1 MIDLI
6 KAYIKHIDQLY
17 QTGVTTEHSFRGD
30 LQKLLEDTT
39 GYKVINEQK
48 RIDCGAPDLALYK
61 NNVPYAY
68 FEAKDLE
75 VGDLDGRKKNK
86 EQFDRYKAS
95 LNTIVFTDYLDFHLY
110 EDGSLISKVELAYI
124 DKGHIRLNEEAVPH
138 FISMLEHLKM
148 LKPQT
153 ISSPVRLAKIM
164 ASKARMLADAIEKV
178 LANDTYQTGSFWNK
192 LRAFKEVL
200 NNDLNEKTFADLY
213 AQTIA
218 YGLFAARLHDDTPD
232 TFTRQEAANL
242 IPKSNPFLRQIF
254 QQLAGYDINDS
265 IAWIVDDLVNIFA
278 VTDVKK
284 LRKNFGKEMEKRDPM
299 IHFYEDFL
307 SEYDPASKKKF
318 GVYYTPQPVVE
329 FIVRAVDDILKTE
342 FNLPDGLADK
352 SKVEVPIKR
361 MEEGKDVETITMEPR
376 HRVQILDPAT
386 GTGTFLAE
394 VVRCIKEQQQPG
406 IWPKYVDEHLL
417 PRIHGFELMMA
428 PYTIAHLKLDML
440 INWWGEQKL
449 EKDHDDRVQIYL
461 TNSLSQAA
469 LANKY
474 LLAEMIAREANEANN
489 IKHNTPVMVVIGN
502 PPYSGESTNTGEWI
516 MGLMEDYKKEPNS
529 DKRLNEKNPKW
540 INNDYCKFIRMAQD
554 YVDRKGEGVVAYI
567 SANSFLDNPTFRGM
581 RWSLLSSFDKIY
593 IVNLHGNA
601 KPKPE
606 KCPDGSK
613 DENVFDITV
622 GTSINIFI
630 KSREKAKGE
639 LAKVYYS
646 DLFGIRDCKYS
657 YLSEH
662 LLRDIPFAE
671 LNLKSPYYF
680 FIPQDLDGE
689 EDYKK
694 GFKLDELMELNGTG
708 IVTKRDELCV
718 QMTPKRALQAAKD
731 IIELPKDVFY
741 KKYNMPADVRDW
753 RYDWAQKDVMRSGTK
768 MELVVPINYRLF
780 DTRYIYYTGESRGFM
795 GWPVGRV
802 MGHLTKGNNI
812 AFISK
817 KGFPNENPPIFVS
830 DTISDFRYW
839 SCSGMQGGD
848 YVFPLYLYPSESELG
863 FESERK
869 PNLDDTIWWTIE
881 NWVKYGQAYK
891 PQTQTEQS
899 GLLDFNN
906 EQTDPHFLAP
916 EDIFDYIYGV
926 LHSPLYREKYKEFL
940 KVDFPRIPY
949 PKNADEFEHF
959 KECGRQ
965 LRELH
970 LMHNVPKSKVTF
982 DIIGNN
988 KVESIR
994 PIPNK
999 DDGYSYSIYI
1009 NDTQYFAPVPIVAW
1023 DMYIG
1028 GYQPAQKWLKD
1039 RKGRVLSTE
1048 EIEHYEKIIRVLLET
1063 KRIMDSI
1070 DSPEDKQLSQ
1080 LQREN
1085 AELRQKLQAQ
1095 QSGEVHYHINHIDTL
1110 TLGDNVENKFTK

>member
-6 KAYIKHIDQLY
+6 KEYIKHIDLLY

-30 LQKLLEDTT
+30 LQRLVEDAT

-61 NNVPYAY
+61 NGVPYAY

-153 ISSPVRLAKIM
+153 ISSPVKLAKIM

-178 LANDTYQTGSFWNK
+178 LANDTFQTGSFWNK

-218 YGLFAARLHDDTPD
+218 YGLFAARLHDDTPEN
-232 TFTRQEAANL
+232 FTRQEAANL

-278 VTDVKK
+278 VTNVKK
-284 LRKNFGKEMEKRDPM
+284 LRKNFGKEMERRDPM

-307 SEYDPASKKKF
+307 SEYDPASKKKN

-329 FIVRAVDDILKTE
+329 FIVRAVDDILKTV
-342 FNLPDGLADK
+342 FNLPEGLADK

-394 VVRCIKEQQQPG
+394 VVRRIKEQQQPG

-440 INWWGEQKL
+440 INWWGDQKL
-449 EKDHDDRVQIYL
+449 AKDHDDRVQIYL

-469 LANKY
+469 LSNKY

-489 IKHNTPVMVVIGN
+489 IKHNTPVMVMVGN
-502 PPYSGESTNTGEWI
+502 PPYSVSSSNKDKWI
-516 MGLMEDYKKEPNS
+516 LGLLDDYKKNL
-529 DKRLNEKNPKW
+529 KEKNIQPLSD
-540 INNDYCKFIRMAQD
+540 DYIKFIRLGQ
-554 YVDRKGEGVVAYI
+554 YYIERTGEGILAYI
-567 SANSFLDNPTFRGM
+567 SNNSFIDGVTHRQMRRELLRCFDDIFILD
-581 RWSLLSSFDKIY
+581 
-593 IVNLHGNA
+593 LHGNNRKKETA
-601 KPKPE
+601 
-606 KCPDGSK
+606 PDGSK
-613 DENVFDITV
+613 DENVFSIMQGV
-622 GTSINIFI
+622 SINIFVRKKNSVDRPAI
-630 KSREKAKGE
+630 VHHCDLYGSRKEKYA
-639 LAKVYYS
+639 
-646 DLFGIRDCKYS
+646 F
-657 YLSEH
+657 LSESS
-662 LLRDIPFAE
+662 LSSVKWNIVQTLEP
-671 LNLKSPYYF
+671 NLF
-680 FIPQDLDGE
+680 FVPIDFSARE
-689 EDYKK
+689 EYER
-694 GFKLDELMELNGTG
+694 GFKVDELMVSNACG
-708 IVTKRDELCV
+708 IVTARDNILV
-718 QMTPKRALQAAKD
+718 AYTKD
-731 IIELPKDVFY
+731 EIEKIRHDFISLSENEFRDRYGIKDS
-741 KKYNMPADVRDW
+741 RDW
-753 RYDWAQKDVMRSGTK
+753 TYKAARENINKAISIPIMYRPFDVEYVLYTSKSKGILSYPRYEIMSHIISHDNLALNICKQQST
-768 MELVVPINYRLF
+768 F
-780 DTRYIYYTGESRGFM
+780 DFQHILATQY
-795 GWPVGRV
+795 
-802 MGHLTKGNNI
+802 
-812 AFISK
+812 
-817 KGFPNENPPIFVS
+817 
-830 DTISDFRYW
+830 ISDKCTL
-839 SCSGMQGGD
+839 SAQTKEAG

-863 FESERK
+863 FETERK

-891 PQTQTEQS
+891 PQTKTEQS

-906 EQTDPHFLAP
+906 EQTDPHFLTP

-926 LHSPLYREKYKEFL
+926 LHSPHYREKYKEFL

-949 PKNADEFEHF
+949 PKNAEEFEHY
-959 KECGRQ
+959 KSCGHQ

-970 LMHNVPKSKVTF
+970 LMHNVPASPVSF
-982 DIIGNN
+982 DEPGSCC
-988 KVESIR
+988 VEQIR

-1009 NDTQYFAPVPIVAW
+1009 NENQFFSNVPVEAW
-1023 DMYIG
+1023 EMYIG

-1048 EIEHYEKIIRVLLET
+1048 DILHYEKIIAVLLET
-1063 KRIMDSI
+1063 KRIMDTM
-1070 DSPEDKQLSQ
+1070 DDPAAQVEELKQKVADLEHQ
-1080 LQREN
+1080 LHE
-1085 AELRQKLQAQ
+1085 Q
-1095 QSGEVHYHINHIDTL
+1095 QPNQIINYGNITIN
-1110 TLGDNVENKFTK
+1110 DNSTTIK

>member
-6 KAYIKHIDQLY
+6 RAYIKHIDLLY

-30 LQKLLEDTT
+30 LQRLVEDAT

-61 NNVPYAY
+61 NGVPYAY
-68 FEAKDLE
+68 IEAKDLE

-110 EDGSLISKVELAYI
+110 EDGSLITKVELAYI
-124 DKGHIRLNEEAVPH
+124 DKGHIRLIEEAVPR
-138 FISMLEHLKM
+138 FISLLEHLKM

-153 ISSPVRLAKIM
+153 ISSPVKLAKIM

-218 YGLFAARLHDDTPD
+218 YGLFAARLHDDSPE
-232 TFTRQEAANL
+232 TFTRQEASEL

-342 FNLPDGLADK
+342 FNLPEGLADK

-394 VVRCIKEQQQPG
+394 VVRRIKEQQQPG

-440 INWWGEQKL
+440 INWWGDQKL
-449 EKDHDDRVQIYL
+449 AKDHDDRVQIYL

-469 LANKY
+469 LSNKY
-474 LLAEMIAREANEANN
+474 LLAEMIAREANEAND
-489 IKHNTPVMVVIGN
+489 IKHNAPVMIVMGN
-502 PPYSGESTNTGEWI
+502 PPYSGVSQNNGEWI
-516 MGLMEDYKKEPNS
+516 SKLISEYRKEPNS
-529 DKRLNEKNPKW
+529 QLPLKEKKNWLND
-540 INNDYCKFIRMAQD
+540 DYVKFIRLGQY
-554 YVDRKGEGVVAYI
+554 YVDRNKEGILSYI
-567 SANSFLDNPTFRGM
+567 CNNGFLDNPTFRGM
-581 RWSLLSSFDKIY
+581 RWHLLRSFDKIY
-593 IVNLHGNA
+593 VINLHGKS

-630 KSREKAKGE
+630 KTNKDSKE
-639 LAKVYYS
+639 LADVYYS
-646 DLFGIRDCKYS
+646 DLYG
-657 YLSEH
+657 
-662 LLRDIPFAE
+662 LRDFKYEYLEHTE
-671 LNLKSPYYF
+671 LNEIKFTKIELKAPYYF
-680 FIPQDLDGE
+680 FIPKKTDGE
-689 EDYKK
+689 DEYKK
-694 GFKLDELMELNGTG
+694 GFSIDSLMPMNTSG
-708 IVTKRDELCV
+708 IVSMGDTLAYAKSRDELIS
-718 QMTPKRALQAAKD
+718 RIND
-731 IIELPKDVFY
+731 ILSTNYSGNQLKE
-741 KKYNMPADVRDW
+741 KYNLGKNYADFILEGK
-753 RYDWAQKDVMRSGTK
+753 QKGLKLEDNK
-768 MELVVPINYRLF
+768 ICKINYRPF
-780 DTRYIYYTGESRGFM
+780 DVMWTYFDRRILWRSRDKILNNFM
-795 GWPVGRV
+795 RGY
-802 MGHLTKGNNI
+802 NI
-812 AFISK
+812 GLICK
-817 KGFPNENPPIFVS
+817 KGFPRENPPIFVS
-830 DTISDFRYW
+830 DTISDCRYW
-839 SCSGMQGGD
+839 SCSGMEGGD
-848 YVFPLYLYPSESELG
+848 FVFPLYKYDNDS
-863 FESERK
+863 FDK
-869 PNLDDTIWWTIE
+869 KCIPNLEESLWRTIE

-891 PQTQTEQS
+891 PLTANEQS
-899 GLLDFNN
+899 GELGFDAAP
-906 EQTDPHFLAP
+906 EEPHFLAP

-949 PKNADEFEHF
+949 PKNADEFEHY
-959 KECGRQ
+959 KECGHK

-982 DIIGNN
+982 DVIGSN

-1009 NDTQYFAPVPIVAW
+1009 NDTQYFAPVPTVAW
-1023 DMYIG
+1023 EMYIG

-1039 RKGRVLSTE
+1039 RKGRELSTE
-1048 EIEHYEKIIRVLLET
+1048 EIEHYEQIIRVLLET

-1070 DSPEDKQLSQ
+1070 DSPTDKQLTQ

-1085 AELRQKLQAQ
+1085 AELRQKLAAQ
-1095 QSGEVHYHINHIDTL
+1095 QHTSINNYGTL
-1110 TLGDNVENKFTK
+1110 NIYEK

>member
-1 MIDLI
+1 
-6 KAYIKHIDQLY
+6 
-17 QTGVTTEHSFRGD
+17 
-30 LQKLLEDTT
+30 
-39 GYKVINEQK
+39 
-48 RIDCGAPDLALYK
+48 
-61 NNVPYAY
+61 
-68 FEAKDLE
+68 
-75 VGDLDGRKKNK
+75 
-86 EQFDRYKAS
+86 
-95 LNTIVFTDYLDFHLY
+95 
-110 EDGSLISKVELAYI
+110 
-124 DKGHIRLNEEAVPH
+124 
-138 FISMLEHLKM
+138 
-148 LKPQT
+148 
-153 ISSPVRLAKIM
+153 
-164 ASKARMLADAIEKV
+164 MLADAIEKV
-178 LANDTYQTGSFWNK
+178 LANDTFQTGSFWNK

-218 YGLFAARLHDDTPD
+218 YGLFAARLHDDSPD

-394 VVRCIKEQQQPG
+394 VVRRIKEQQQPG

-440 INWWGEQKL
+440 INWWGDQKL
-449 EKDHDDRVQIYL
+449 EKDRDDRVQIYL
-461 TNSLSQAA
+461 TNSLSQLA

-474 LLAEMIAREANEANN
+474 LLAEMIAREANEAND
-489 IKHNTPVMVVIGN
+489 IKHNAPVMVMVGN
-502 PPYSGESTNTGEWI
+502 PPYSVSSSNKGKNFAWIES
-516 MGLMEDYKKEPNS
+516 LLRDYKK
-529 DKRLNEKNPKW
+529 DLNEKK
-540 INNDYCKFIRMAQD
+540 INLDDDYIKFIRLGQ
-554 YVDRKGEGVVAYI
+554 YYIERTGEGILAYI
-567 SANSFLDNPTFRGM
+567 SNNSFIDGVTHRQM
-581 RWSLLSSFDKIY
+581 RRELLRCFDDIY
-593 IVNLHGNA
+593 ILDLHGNTR
-601 KPKPE
+601 KNE
-606 KCPDGSK
+606 TSPDGSK
-613 DENVFDITV
+613 DENVFSIMQGV
-622 GTSINIFI
+622 SINIFV
-630 KSREKAKGE
+630 KKKGNIDRP
-639 LAKVYYS
+639 AIVRHY
-646 DLFGIRDCKYS
+646 DLFGSRKEKYAFLTDNS
-657 YLSEH
+657 LSSVKWQIVQTLEPN
-662 LLRDIPFAE
+662 LFFVPKDYSAE
-671 LNLKSPYYF
+671 
-680 FIPQDLDGE
+680 GE
-689 EDYKK
+689 YRK
-694 GFKLDELMELNGTG
+694 GFKVDELMPFYSNGSISG
-708 IVTKRDELCV
+708 NDELCISFS
-718 QMTPKRALQAAKD
+718 MDEARKKIDDFLNFPEEIWRIKNGKLKD
-731 IIELPKDVFY
+731 
-741 KKYNMPADVRDW
+741 ARDW
-753 RYDWAQKDVMRSGTK
+753 TYNTAKNDALKNTIRYTN
-768 MELVVPINYRLF
+768 ITYRPL
-780 DTRYIYYTGESRGFM
+780 DNRVTPYTGTSRGLHESPQYKVLRHM
-795 GWPVGRV
+795 IN
-802 MGHLTKGNNI
+802 GNNI
-812 AFISK
+812 CLIASRQFGGHKHFIIFSS
-817 KGFPNENPPIFVS
+817 ENIVEKSSQPFAP
-830 DTISDFRYW
+830 YN
-839 SCSGMQGGD
+839 
-848 YVFPLYLYPSESELG
+848 VFPLYLYPSESELG
-863 FESERK
+863 FETERK

-891 PQTQTEQS
+891 PQTLTEQS

-959 KECGRQ
+959 KECGHQ

-982 DIIGNN
+982 DVIGNN

-1009 NDTQYFAPVPIVAW
+1009 NDTQYFAPVPTVAW
-1023 DMYIG
+1023 EMYIG

-1048 EIEHYEKIIRVLLET
+1048 EIEHYEQIIRVLLET

-1070 DSPEDKQLSQ
+1070 DSPEDKQLSR

-1085 AELRQKLQAQ
+1085 AELRKQLQARQSQ
-1095 QSGEVHYHINHIDTL
+1095 QVTVHIDHLDTL
-1110 TLGDNVENKFTK
+1110 HLGDNVDNKYN

>member
-30 LQKLLEDTT
+30 LQKLLEDAT
-39 GYKVINEQK
+39 GYKVVNEQK

-124 DKGHIRLNEEAVPH
+124 DKGHIRLNEEAAPH

-148 LKPQT
+148 LKPQE
-153 ISSPVRLAKIM
+153 ISSPVKLSKIM

-178 LANDTYQTGSFWNK
+178 LANDTFQTGSFWNK

-200 NNDLNEKTFADLY
+200 NNDLNENTFADLY

-218 YGLFAARLHDDTPD
+218 YGLFAARLHDDTPEN
-232 TFTRQEAANL
+232 FTRQEAANL

-278 VTDVKK
+278 VTNVKK
-284 LRKNFGKEMEKRDPM
+284 LRKNFGKEMERRDPM

-361 MEEGKDVETITMEPR
+361 MEEGKDVETITIEPR

-394 VVRCIKEQQQPG
+394 VVRRIKEQQQPG

-474 LLAEMIAREANEANN
+474 LLAEMIAREANEAND
-489 IKHNTPVMVVIGN
+489 IKHNAPIMVMVGN
-502 PPYSGESTNTGEWI
+502 PPYSGISENNGEWI
-516 MGLMEDYKKEPNS
+516 TNLLAEYKKEPGGVLPL
-529 DKRLNEKNPKW
+529 KERKIWLND
-540 INNDYCKFIRMAQD
+540 DYCKFIRLGQY
-554 YVDRKGEGVVAYI
+554 YVNRTKEGILAYI
-567 SANSFLDNPTFRGM
+567 CNNGFLDAPTFRGM
-581 RWSLLSSFDKIY
+581 RWSLLHSFDKIY
-593 IVNLHGNA
+593 IINLHGNSKRKETA
-601 KPKPE
+601 
-606 KCPDGSK
+606 PDGSK
-613 DENVFDITV
+613 DENVFDILV
-622 GTSINIFI
+622 GTSINIFV
-630 KSREKAKGE
+630 KNGKKKEGE
-639 LAKVYYS
+639 LAEVYYT
-646 DLFGIRDCKYS
+646 DVLGLRELKYD
-657 YLSEH
+657 YLAKHSLE
-662 LLRDIPFAE
+662 DIQFQKLQYTQPF
-671 LNLKSPYYF
+671 F
-680 FIPQDLDGE
+680 FLTPTDENGKIQYNE
-689 EDYKK
+689 
-694 GFKLDELMELNGTG
+694 GFKIEDAFYTKTLGFVTANDKLN
-708 IVTKRDELCV
+708 ISFSEQEQKR
-718 QMTPKRALQAAKD
+718 KIKD
-731 IIELPKDVFY
+731 LLEMPEQEWRIKYDREKD
-741 KKYNMPADVRDW
+741 ARDW
-753 RYDWAQKDVMRSGTK
+753 KYLNAKNDAVQFKGKVQIAVYRPFDIRYT
-768 MELVVPINYRLF
+768 
-780 DTRYIYYTGESRGFM
+780 YYTGISRGLYSSPQSAILSHM
-795 GWPVGRV
+795 LHAN
-802 MGHLTKGNNI
+802 M
-812 AFISK
+812 AFII
-817 KGFPNENPPIFVS
+817 GRQGQAVGNMPWNLIYCTNA
-830 DTISDFRYW
+830 ISDLNIYYR
-839 SCSGMQGGD
+839 GGGT
-848 YVFPLYLYPSESELG
+848 VFPLYLYPSESELG
-863 FESERK
+863 FETERK
-869 PNLDDTIWWTIE
+869 PNLDDTIWHTIE
-881 NWVKYGQAYK
+881 NWVKYGQAFK
-891 PQTQTEQS
+891 PLTQSEQS
-899 GLLDFNN
+899 GELGFDA
-906 EQTDPHFLAP
+906 EPQDPHFLAP

-959 KECGRQ
+959 KECGHQ

-970 LMHNVPKSKVTF
+970 LMHSVPKSEVTF
-982 DIIGNN
+982 DVIGNN
-988 KVESIR
+988 CVQQIKWMTNLNQEEAGSVF
-994 PIPNK
+994 
-999 DDGYSYSIYI
+999 I
-1009 NDTQYFAPVPIVAW
+1009 NDTQYFANVPREAW
-1023 DMYIG
+1023 EFFIG

-1039 RKGRVLSTE
+1039 RKGRELTTE
-1048 EIEHYEKIIRVLLET
+1048 EIEHYEKIISVLIET
-1063 KRIMDSI
+1063 KRIMDKI
-1070 DSPEDKQLSQ
+1070 DDPKAQIEELK
-1080 LQREN
+1080 RKN
-1085 AELRQKLQAQ
+1085 AELENKLQAQ
-1095 QSGEVHYHINHIDTL
+1095 QSGSIINYGTININDS
-1110 TLGDNVENKFTK
+1110 GSSTK

>member
-1 MIDLI
+1 MEELI

-30 LQKLLEDTT
+30 LQRLLEDAT

-284 LRKNFGKEMEKRDPM
+284 LRKNFGKEMERRDPM

-361 MEEGKDVETITMEPR
+361 MEEGKEVETITMEPR

-394 VVRCIKEQQQPG
+394 VVRRIKEQQQPG

-489 IKHNTPVMVVIGN
+489 IKHNAPVMVMVGN
-502 PPYSGESTNTGEWI
+502 PPYSVSSTNKDKWI
-516 MGLMEDYKKEPNS
+516 LSLLDDYKKN
-529 DKRLNEKNPKW
+529 LNEKNIQPLSD
-540 INNDYCKFIRMAQD
+540 DYIKFIRLGQ
-554 YVDRKGEGVVAYI
+554 YYIERTGEGILAYI
-567 SANSFLDNPTFRGM
+567 SNNSFLDGIIHRQM
-581 RWSLLSSFDKIY
+581 RRELLRCFDDIY
-593 IVNLHGNA
+593 ILDLHGNNRKKEIA
-601 KPKPE
+601 
-606 KCPDGSK
+606 PDGTK
-613 DENVFDITV
+613 DENVFDIQQGV
-622 GTSINIFI
+622 SINIFVKKKGSDTKLATI
-630 KSREKAKGE
+630 HHRELFGSREEKYAFLKE
-639 LAKVYYS
+639 NSISAIRWTTLQS
-646 DLFGIRDCKYS
+646 LDPNLFFVPKDFS
-657 YLSEH
+657 
-662 LLRDIPFAE
+662 
-671 LNLKSPYYF
+671 LK
-680 FIPQDLDGE
+680 E
-689 EDYKK
+689 EYDK
-694 GFKLDELMELNGTG
+694 GFKIEDAMKINSSGIETGRDDLFVGYTPNEVENKIKEVYSDHRLLQTKYGIKTDSSFKILKNISKTNYHYSKLKRMSYRPLDF
-708 IVTKRDELCV
+708 IVVYYDVNLLR
-718 QMTPKRALQAAKD
+718 RAFH
-731 IIELPKDVFY
+731 EVMH
-741 KKYNMPADVRDW
+741 NMLSPNISLIL
-753 RYDWAQKDVMRSGTK
+753 K
-768 MELVVPINYRLF
+768 
-780 DTRYIYYTGESRGFM
+780 RGFPEQDR
-795 GWPVGRV
+795 GQCF
-802 MGHLTKGNNI
+802 TSE
-812 AFISK
+812 FIS
-817 KGFPNENPPIFVS
+817 
-830 DTISDFRYW
+830 DRRTW
-839 SCSGMQGGD
+839 SSSGMQGGD

-863 FESERK
+863 FETERK
-869 PNLDDTIWWTIE
+869 PNLDDNIWRTIE
-881 NWVKYGQAYK
+881 NWIKYRQAYK
-891 PQTQTEQS
+891 PLTANEQS
-899 GLLDFNN
+899 GELGFDAAP
-906 EQTDPHFLAP
+906 EEPHFLSP

-949 PKNADEFEHF
+949 PKNAEEFEHY
-959 KECGRQ
+959 KSCGHQ

-970 LMHNVPKSKVTF
+970 LMHNVPESPVSF
-982 DIIGNN
+982 DEPGNY
-988 KVESIR
+988 KVEQIR

-999 DDGYSYSIYI
+999 DDGYSFSVYI
-1009 NDTQYFAPVPIVAW
+1009 NDRQFFSSVPTEAW
-1023 DMYIG
+1023 EMYIG

-1039 RKGRVLSTE
+1039 RRGRILSTE
-1048 EIEHYEKIIRVLLET
+1048 DILHYEKIIAVLLET
-1063 KRIMDSI
+1063 KRIMDTM
-1070 DSPEDKQLSQ
+1070 DDPAAQL
-1080 LQREN
+1080 EEYKN
-1085 AELRQKLQAQ
+1085 KVAELEHQLKAQ
-1095 QSGEVHYHINHIDTL
+1095 QTPSNLVNYGTVNIYE
-1110 TLGDNVENKFTK
+1110 K

>member
-1 MIDLI
+1 MEDLI

-30 LQKLLEDTT
+30 LQKLLDDTT

-48 RIDCGAPDLALYK
+48 RINCGAPDLALYK

-124 DKGHIRLNEEAVPH
+124 DKGHILLNEEAVPR

-153 ISSPVRLAKIM
+153 ISSPVKLAKIM

-218 YGLFAARLHDDTPD
+218 YGLFAARLHDDSPD
-232 TFTRQEAANL
+232 TFTRQEASEL

-342 FNLPDGLADK
+342 FNLQDGLADK

-361 MEEGKDVETITMEPR
+361 MEEGKDVETVTMEPR

-394 VVRCIKEQQQPG
+394 VVRRIKEQQQSG

-440 INWWGEQKL
+440 INWWGDQKL

-461 TNSLSQAA
+461 TNSLSQIA

-474 LLAEMIAREANEANN
+474 LLAEMIAREANEAND
-489 IKHNTPVMVVIGN
+489 IKHNSPVMVMIGN
-502 PPYSGESTNTGEWI
+502 PPYSVSSSNKGKNFTWIES
-516 MGLMEDYKKEPNS
+516 LLKDYKK
-529 DKRLNEKNPKW
+529 DLNEKK
-540 INNDYCKFIRMAQD
+540 INLDDDYIKFIRLGQ
-554 YVDRKGEGVVAYI
+554 YYIERTGEGILAYI
-567 SANSFLDNPTFRGM
+567 TNNSFIDGVTHRQM
-581 RWSLLSSFDKIY
+581 RRELLRCFDDIY
-593 IVNLHGNA
+593 ILDLHGNTRKNETA
-601 KPKPE
+601 
-606 KCPDGSK
+606 PDGSK
-613 DENVFDITV
+613 DENVFSIMQGV
-622 GTSINIFI
+622 SINIFI
-630 KSREKAKGE
+630 KKKDNIDRPAIVHHYDLYGSRKEKYAFLTDNSLSSVKWQIVQTLEPNLFFVPKDYSAEGE
-639 LAKVYYS
+639 Y
-646 DLFGIRDCKYS
+646 R
-657 YLSEH
+657 
-662 LLRDIPFAE
+662 
-671 LNLKSPYYF
+671 
-680 FIPQDLDGE
+680 
-689 EDYKK
+689 K
-694 GFKLDELMELNGTG
+694 GFKVDELMPLYSNGSISG
-708 IVTKRDELCV
+708 NDELCISFS
-718 QMTPKRALQAAKD
+718 MDEARKKIDDFLNFPEEIWRIKNGKLKD
-731 IIELPKDVFY
+731 
-741 KKYNMPADVRDW
+741 ARDW
-753 RYDWAQKDVMRSGTK
+753 TYNTAKNDALKNTIK
-768 MELVVPINYRLF
+768 YTNITYRPL
-780 DTRYIYYTGESRGFM
+780 DNRVTPYTGTSRGLHESPQYKVLRHM
-795 GWPVGRV
+795 IN
-802 MGHLTKGNNI
+802 GNNI
-812 AFISK
+812 CLIASRQFGGHKHFIIFSS
-817 KGFPNENPPIFVS
+817 ENIVEKSSQPFAP
-830 DTISDFRYW
+830 YN
-839 SCSGMQGGD
+839 
-848 YVFPLYLYPSESELG
+848 VFPLYLYPSESELG
-863 FESERK
+863 FETERK
-869 PNLDDTIWWTIE
+869 PNLDDTIWHTIE

-891 PQTQTEQS
+891 PQTQTEKS

-906 EQTDPHFLAP
+906 EQTDSHFLAP

-949 PKNADEFEHF
+949 PKNADEFEHY
-959 KECGRQ
+959 KECGHQ

-982 DIIGNN
+982 DVIGSN

-1009 NDTQYFAPVPIVAW
+1009 NDTQYFAPVPTVAW
-1023 DMYIG
+1023 EMYIG

-1095 QSGEVHYHINHIDTL
+1095 QSGSLVNYGTVNIYE
-1110 TLGDNVENKFTK
+1110 K

>member
-30 LQKLLEDTT
+30 LQKLLEDAT
-39 GYKVINEQK
+39 GYKVVNEQK

-124 DKGHIRLNEEAVPH
+124 DKGHIRLNEEAVPR

-148 LKPQT
+148 LKPQE
-153 ISSPVRLAKIM
+153 ISQPKKLSHIM

-178 LANDTYQTGSFWNK
+178 LANDTFQTGGFWNK

-218 YGLFAARLHDDTPD
+218 YGLFAARLHDDTPEN
-232 TFTRQEAANL
+232 FTRQEAANL

-394 VVRCIKEQQQPG
+394 VVRRIKEQQQPG

-440 INWWGEQKL
+440 INWWGDQKL
-449 EKDHDDRVQIYL
+449 EKDRDDRVQIYL
-461 TNSLSQAA
+461 TNSLSQLA

-474 LLAEMIAREANEANN
+474 LLAEMIAREANEAND
-489 IKHNTPVMVVIGN
+489 IKHNAPVMVMIGN
-502 PPYSGESTNTGEWI
+502 PPYSVSSSNKGKNFTWIES
-516 MGLMEDYKKEPNS
+516 LLKDYKKG
-529 DKRLNEKNPKW
+529 LNEKKLNLDD
-540 INNDYCKFIRMAQD
+540 DYIKFIRLGQ
-554 YVDRKGEGVVAYI
+554 YYIERTGEGILAYI
-567 SANSFLDNPTFRGM
+567 SNNSFIDGVTHRQM
-581 RWSLLSSFDKIY
+581 RRELLRCFDDIY
-593 IVNLHGNA
+593 ILDLHGNTRKNETA
-601 KPKPE
+601 
-606 KCPDGSK
+606 PDGSK
-613 DENVFDITV
+613 DENVFSIMQGV
-622 GTSINIFI
+622 SINIFVKKKGSI
-630 KSREKAKGE
+630 DRPAIVHHKDLYGSRKDKYTFLTECSLSSVKWNIVQTVEPNLFFAPKDYSAK
-639 LAKVYYS
+639 
-646 DLFGIRDCKYS
+646 
-657 YLSEH
+657 
-662 LLRDIPFAE
+662 
-671 LNLKSPYYF
+671 
-680 FIPQDLDGE
+680 
-689 EDYKK
+689 EDYER
-694 GFKLDELMELNGTG
+694 GFKVDELMSINNAGVQTD
-708 IVTKRDELCV
+708 RD
-718 QMTPKRALQAAKD
+718 ALFIDYEKSILDNRIAKFLSRQFD
-731 IIELPKDVFY
+731 SLFIE
-741 KKYNMPADVRDW
+741 KYNIKDSSS
-753 RYDWAQKDVMRSGTK
+753 YKITQKSKGK
-768 MELVVPINYRLF
+768 IFNKQFIKNYLYRPF
-780 DTRYIYYTGESRGFM
+780 DFIYIYYDKEIISR
-795 GWPVGRV
+795 PAYNV
-802 MGHLTKGNNI
+802 MRHIQKDNLALI
-812 AFISK
+812 ATRLNRQISLGYYLVTDK
-817 KGFPNENPPIFVS
+817 IVDRHILDSAS
-830 DTISDFRYW
+830 DATSI
-839 SCSGMQGGD
+839 
-848 YVFPLYLYPSESELG
+848 FPLYLYPSESELG
-863 FESERK
+863 FETERK

-891 PQTQTEQS
+891 PQTQTEKS

-906 EQTDPHFLAP
+906 EQTDSHFLAP

-959 KECGRQ
+959 KECGHQ

-970 LMHNVPKSKVTF
+970 LMRNVPKSKVTF
-982 DIIGNN
+982 DVIGNN

-1009 NDTQYFAPVPIVAW
+1009 NDTQYFAPVPTVAW
-1023 DMYIG
+1023 EMYIG

-1070 DSPEDKQLSQ
+1070 DSPTDKQLTQ

-1085 AELRQKLQAQ
+1085 AELRRKLQSQHSA
-1095 QSGEVHYHINHIDTL
+1095 EVHYHIDHVDNL
-1110 TLGDNVENKFTK
+1110 NLGDNVENKFS

>member
-30 LQKLLEDTT
+30 LQKLLEDAT

-361 MEEGKDVETITMEPR
+361 MVEGKDVETITMEPR

-394 VVRCIKEQQQPG
+394 VVRRIKEQQQPG

-469 LANKY
+469 LSNKY

-489 IKHNTPVMVVIGN
+489 IKHNAPVMVMVGN
-502 PPYSGESTNTGEWI
+502 PPYSVSSSNKDKWI
-516 MGLMEDYKKEPNS
+516 LDLLDDYKKN
-529 DKRLNEKNPKW
+529 LNEKNIQPLSD
-540 INNDYCKFIRMAQD
+540 DYIKFIRLGQ
-554 YVDRKGEGVVAYI
+554 YYIERTGEGILAYI
-567 SANSFLDNPTFRGM
+567 SNNSFLDGIIHRQM
-581 RWSLLSSFDKIY
+581 RRELLRCFDDIY
-593 IVNLHGNA
+593 ILDLHGNNRKKEIA
-601 KPKPE
+601 
-606 KCPDGSK
+606 PDGSK
-613 DENVFDITV
+613 DENVFDIQQGV
-622 GTSINIFI
+622 SINIFVKKKGSDTKLATI
-630 KSREKAKGE
+630 HHRELFGSREEKYAFLKE
-639 LAKVYYS
+639 NSISAIRWTTLQS
-646 DLFGIRDCKYS
+646 LDPNLFFVPKDFS
-657 YLSEH
+657 
-662 LLRDIPFAE
+662 
-671 LNLKSPYYF
+671 LK
-680 FIPQDLDGE
+680 E
-689 EDYKK
+689 EYDK
-694 GFKLDELMELNGTG
+694 GFKIEDAMKINSSGIETG
-708 IVTKRDELCV
+708 RDDLFV
-718 QMTPKRALQAAKD
+718 GYTPKEVENKIKEVYSDHRLLQTKYGIKADSSFKILKNINRTNYNNSKLRKMSYRPLDFIDVYYDVNLLRRAFH
-731 IIELPKDVFY
+731 EVMH
-741 KKYNMPADVRDW
+741 NMLSPNMSLIL
-753 RYDWAQKDVMRSGTK
+753 K
-768 MELVVPINYRLF
+768 
-780 DTRYIYYTGESRGFM
+780 RGFPEQDR
-795 GWPVGRV
+795 GQCF
-802 MGHLTKGNNI
+802 TSE
-812 AFISK
+812 FIS
-817 KGFPNENPPIFVS
+817 
-830 DTISDFRYW
+830 DRRTW
-839 SCSGMQGGD
+839 SSSGMQGGD
-848 YVFPLYLYPSESELG
+848 YVFPLYIYDENENI
-863 FESERK
+863 EK
-869 PNLDDTIWWTIE
+869 KNVPNLDETIWRTIE
-881 NWVKYGQAYK
+881 NWVKYGQAFK
-891 PQTQTEQS
+891 PLTASEQS
-899 GLLDFNN
+899 GELGFDA
-906 EQTDPHFLAP
+906 EPQEPHFLAP

-949 PKNADEFEHF
+949 PKNADEFEHY
-959 KECGRQ
+959 KECGHQ

-982 DIIGNN
+982 DVIGSN

-1009 NDTQYFAPVPIVAW
+1009 NDTQYFAPVPTVAW
-1023 DMYIG
+1023 EMYIG

-1039 RKGRVLSTE
+1039 RKGRELSAE

-1070 DSPEDKQLSQ
+1070 DRPEDKQLSQ

-1095 QSGEVHYHINHIDTL
+1095 QSGSLVNYGTVNIYE
-1110 TLGDNVENKFTK
+1110 K

>member
-1 MIDLI
+1 MEDLI

-30 LQKLLEDTT
+30 LQKLLDDTT

-48 RIDCGAPDLALYK
+48 RINCGAPDLALYK

-124 DKGHIRLNEEAVPH
+124 DKGHILLNEEAVPR

-153 ISSPVRLAKIM
+153 ISSPVKLAKIM

-218 YGLFAARLHDDTPD
+218 YGLFAARLHDDSPD
-232 TFTRQEAANL
+232 TFTRQEASEL

-361 MEEGKDVETITMEPR
+361 MEEGKDVETITIEPR

-394 VVRCIKEQQQPG
+394 VVRRIKEQQQPG

-417 PRIHGFELMMA
+417 PRIYGFELMMA

-469 LANKY
+469 LSNKY

-489 IKHNTPVMVVIGN
+489 IKHNAPIMVMVGN
-502 PPYSGESTNTGEWI
+502 PPYSGISENNGEWI
-516 MGLMEDYKKEPNS
+516 TNLLAEYKKEPGGVLPL
-529 DKRLNEKNPKW
+529 KERKIWLND
-540 INNDYCKFIRMAQD
+540 DYCKFIRLGQY
-554 YVDRKGEGVVAYI
+554 YVNRTKEGILAYI
-567 SANSFLDNPTFRGM
+567 CNNGFLDAPTFRGM
-581 RWSLLSSFDKIY
+581 RWSLLHSFDKIY
-593 IVNLHGNA
+593 IINLHGNSKRKETA
-601 KPKPE
+601 
-606 KCPDGSK
+606 PDGSK
-613 DENVFDITV
+613 DENVFDILV
-622 GTSINIFI
+622 GTSINIFV
-630 KSREKAKGE
+630 KNGKKKEGE
-639 LAKVYYS
+639 LAEVYYT
-646 DLFGIRDCKYS
+646 DVLGLRELKYDF
-657 YLSEH
+657 LTKH
-662 LLRDIPFAE
+662 CLDDIQFQKLQYTQPF
-671 LNLKSPYYF
+671 YF
-680 FIPQDLDGE
+680 FIPTDDNGKIQYNE
-689 EDYKK
+689 
-694 GFKLDELMELNGTG
+694 GFKIEDAFYAKTLGFVTANDKLN
-708 IVTKRDELCV
+708 ISFNEQEQKEKL
-718 QMTPKRALQAAKD
+718 KD
-731 IIELPKDVFY
+731 LLEMPEQEWRI
-741 KKYNMPADVRDW
+741 KYDRRTDARDW
-753 RYDWAQKDVMRSGTK
+753 KYLNAKNDASKFRGRVQIAVYRPFDIRYT
-768 MELVVPINYRLF
+768 
-780 DTRYIYYTGESRGFM
+780 YYTGISRGLYSSPQSAILNHM
-795 GWPVGRV
+795 LHPN
-802 MGHLTKGNNI
+802 L
-812 AFISK
+812 AFII
-817 KGFPNENPPIFVS
+817 GRQGQAVGNMPWNLIYCTN
-830 DTISDFRYW
+830 TISDLNIYYR
-839 SCSGMQGGD
+839 GGGT
-848 YVFPLYLYPSESELG
+848 VFPLYQYPSESELG
-863 FESERK
+863 FETERK
-869 PNLDDTIWWTIE
+869 PNLDDTIWHTIE

-949 PKNADEFEHF
+949 PKNADEFEHY
-959 KECGRQ
+959 KECGHQ

-982 DIIGNN
+982 DVIGSN

-1009 NDTQYFAPVPIVAW
+1009 NDTQYFAPVPTVAW
-1023 DMYIG
+1023 EMYIG

-1095 QSGEVHYHINHIDTL
+1095 QSGSLVNYGTVNIYE
-1110 TLGDNVENKFTK
+1110 K